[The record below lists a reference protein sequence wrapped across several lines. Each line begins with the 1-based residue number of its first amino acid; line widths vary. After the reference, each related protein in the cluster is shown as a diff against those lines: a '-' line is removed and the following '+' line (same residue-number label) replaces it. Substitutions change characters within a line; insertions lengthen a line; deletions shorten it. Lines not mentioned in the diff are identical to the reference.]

1 MVYELFAI
9 LAPIVISVG
18 IGFFW
23 GKSGTDYPADFISRI
38 VMYVGTPCLIV
49 GAMARVEVDAVR
61 LGRF

>member
-1 MVYELFAI
+1 MLTELFAI

-23 GKSGTDYPADFISRI
+23 GRSGTAYPADFVSRI

-49 GAMARVEVDAVR
+49 
-61 LGRF
+61 